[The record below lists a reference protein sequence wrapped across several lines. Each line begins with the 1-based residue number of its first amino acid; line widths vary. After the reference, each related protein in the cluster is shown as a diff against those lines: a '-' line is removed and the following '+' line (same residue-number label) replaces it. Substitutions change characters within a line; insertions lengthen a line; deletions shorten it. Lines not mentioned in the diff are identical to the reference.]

1 MKKVQDLIK
10 KFGFI
15 VIVFSVFIMTL
26 TSSKVQAAEVTI
38 TRAQWLHDLTQLF
51 GITVEQDDY
60 PDNYFNDIDS
70 ENEYYQDIMTAAE
83 FGLVDIEAGEK
94 VRPADPVTRE
104 FAVYTMNLCMGYTA
118 NAESTY
124 DFDDQSEFIHVNDE
138 KAAEYFNAAQVAI
151 DQGWVELEENKFM
164 PQKNLTL
171 SEKNIMWKDAADY
184 LNSQV
189 IDENYVNK
197 AVFADGVVEI
207 PQTTEYQFD
216 EFNNAKFVTLFNY
229 MDGL

>member
-1 MKKVQDLIK
+1 MNYKMEKKGMKKVQDLIK

-51 GITVEQDDY
+51 GITVKQDDY

-70 ENEYYQDIMTAAE
+70 EDEYYQDIMTAAE

-118 NAESTY
+118 NVESTY
-124 DFDDQSEFIHVNDE
+124 DFDDQRRGSRFCHRQDQRFPDGDQRAQPRPCQRAGDYGTVFPLFTCRDYVLSLIH
-138 KAAEYFNAAQVAI
+138 I
-151 DQGWVELEENKFM
+151 
-164 PQKNLTL
+164 
-171 SEKNIMWKDAADY
+171 
-184 LNSQV
+184 
-189 IDENYVNK
+189 
-197 AVFADGVVEI
+197 
-207 PQTTEYQFD
+207 
-216 EFNNAKFVTLFNY
+216 
-229 MDGL
+229 